1 MVNHPVC
8 PEGREVSQVYGGFLE
23 THQLFKTGNGRNSS
37 WMSLGFGLSR
47 HHAASAE
54 GILPFSG
61 VTTIEDVLRIDKGLE
76 SLETKLRHLDG
87 GARDLQ
93 GCVLR
98 GADIVLK
105 APVLHPQKL
114 IGIGLNYRDHAEEAK
129 IPIPKA
135 PLLFGMY
142 ANAIVGPDA
151 PIVIPPATQQVDY
164 EAELAV
170 VIGSRALPGWQSDEA
185 LQYVAGYTIVNDVSA
200 RDLQFGDKQW
210 TRGKSI
216 DTFAPMGP
224 CLVTRSEL
232 GSGDGLGIELRLNGH
247 TLQKSNTRNL
257 IFNVPALVSHI
268 SQTMT
273 LEPGDVISTGTPSG
287 VGYVRNP
294 PIFLKHGDSRGN
306 RNRRNRDAQESRG
319 SS

>member
-1 MVNHPVC
+1 VKFVNFSH
-8 PEGREVSQVYGGFLE
+8 RAFGGTHLGCHWGSNFLDI
-23 THQLFKTGNGRNSS
+23 TR
-37 WMSLGFGLSR
+37 
-47 HHAASAE
+47 AVAE
-54 GILPFSG
+54 RVLPFSG
-61 VTTIEDVLRIDKGLE
+61 AVATIEDVLRIDNGIE
-76 SLETKLRHLDG
+76 RLETQLQQIRSDSG
-87 GARDLQ
+87 DMQ
-93 GCVLR
+93 GCVLH
-98 GADIVLK
+98 GEEIVLK
-105 APVLHPQKL
+105 APIMHPEKL

-129 IPIPKA
+129 IPIPKS

-170 VIGSRALPGWQSDEA
+170 VIGSRASRVRAEDA
-185 LQYVAGYTIVNDVSA
+185 LRYVAGYTIVNDVSA

-232 GSGDGLGIELRLNGH
+232 GSAGELAIELRLNGR

-257 IFNVPALVSHI
+257 IFDVPALVSHI

-294 PIFLKHGDSRGN
+294 PIFLTQGDSVEIEIEGIGVL
-306 RNRRNRDAQESRG
+306 RNPVARLE
-319 SS
+319 